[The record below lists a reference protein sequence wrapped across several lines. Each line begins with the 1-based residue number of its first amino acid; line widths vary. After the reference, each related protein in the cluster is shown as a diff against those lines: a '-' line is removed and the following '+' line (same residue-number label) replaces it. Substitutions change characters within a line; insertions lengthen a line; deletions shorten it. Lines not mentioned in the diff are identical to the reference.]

1 MATTW
6 PTQAGVRC
14 DPLLSTKGIDVRTD
28 SLAHLFDQPGP
39 FASVLVDVSQDGED
53 RAGQRGLRVDEAMQA
68 LEADGAPEPVVDQ
81 LRDSLDEPPDTPVPL
96 ARLIVATEAGIC
108 LDDRVSE
115 RLDAPVATWSPLPDV
130 AAWAR
135 LQDASLPFLLV
146 VADRE
151 GSDVEIYRASTREP
165 DERTTISGETEHIH
179 KVKVGGWAQDHY
191 QNHTEEVWRRNARQS
206 AELIDRQVSSGI
218 PLVVLAGDERA
229 RVEIRDAL
237 GTKAAECTVQVEAG
251 GRAAGSSREALEA
264 AVADVLRAEVVKRR
278 LGWARQYQERRG
290 RGDAVATGRQEVL
303 DAFVIGQV
311 ETLLLDVP
319 TSREETVQPADYR
332 GFSLGVGISA
342 ILRLDQV
349 LVAAA
354 VRTAADVVVVPGR
367 VLEGAPAAALLRW
380 SS

>member
-1 MATTW
+1 M
-6 PTQAGVRC
+6 
-14 DPLLSTKGIDVRTD
+14 RTD
-28 SLAHLFDQPGP
+28 SLTDLFDQPGP

-53 RAGQRGLRVDEAMQA
+53 GAGQRQLRVDEALRQ
-68 LEADGAPEPVVDQ
+68 LEAQGAPEPVGHQ
-81 LRDSLDEPPDTPVPL
+81 LREVLDQPTEPAAPV
-96 ARLIVATEAGIC
+96 ARLVVATEAGLC
-108 LDDRVSE
+108 FDDTVQE
-115 RLDAPVATWSPLPDV
+115 RLDTTVATWSPLPDV
-130 AAWAR
+130 AMWAR

-151 GSDVEIYRASTREP
+151 GSDIEVYRASNREP
-165 DERTTISGETEHIH
+165 DETTSIHGETAHIH

-191 QNHTEEVWRRNARQS
+191 QNHTEEVWRRNARQT
-206 AELIDRQVSSGI
+206 AELIDRQVADGI

-229 RVEIRDAL
+229 RGEIDEAL

-264 AVADVLRAEVVKRR
+264 AVADVLRAEVVERR
-278 LGWARQYQERRG
+278 LGWVRQYQERRG
-290 RGDAVATGRQEVL
+290 RGDAVATGSQEVL

-311 ETLLLDVP
+311 GTLLLDLP
-319 TSREETVQPADYR
+319 GSREQTVQPADYR
-332 GFSLGVGISA
+332 GLTLGVGVGA
-342 ILRLDQV
+342 ILPLDQV

-380 SS
+380 NQ